1 MKKFFVS
8 AAMLLAGMCVYA
20 DDCDLHICVVTPD
33 TEMVSGDNSLGT
45 MLTNQLIRALNASGV
60 SASEGFGQLYLSG
73 RFDDSYKETLPGP
86 PMQTAVHT
94 TLTLMVADVFDNKKF
109 DSESFDLRGV
119 GTSPQRAYI
128 NAMKQITGSNKK
140 LVDFVRRSQKR
151 VISYFNRNY
160 KSLLRQAAQAA
171 GLNNYEQA
179 MYYAGMIPECCVG
192 YEEAN
197 RMLLQ
202 YFQDDMD
209 RTGIML
215 LRAAKAA
222 FAISPNAAG
231 AREAYALLAQI
242 DPDSKCYG
250 ESLKFADEIKQR
262 TREEYDFEVHKKY
275 EDQMDLT
282 RRQIDAARA
291 IGVAYGNGQ
300 KSTTTNILWK

>member
-1 MKKFFVS
+1 
-8 AAMLLAGMCVYA
+8 MLLVGMSGYA
-20 DDCDLHICVVTPD
+20 ADCDLQICVVTPD
-33 TEMVSGDNSLGT
+33 TEMVSGDSSLGT
-45 MLTNQLIRALNASGV
+45 MLANQLVRALNAAGV
-60 SASEGFGQLYLSG
+60 SASEGFGQLYLTG

-86 PMQTAVHT
+86 PVQTVVHT

-128 NAMKQITGSNKK
+128 NAIHQITGRNGK
-140 LVDFVRRSQKR
+140 LVDFVRNSQKR
-151 VISYFNRNY
+151 VISYFDRNY
-160 KSLLRQAAQAA
+160 RSLLRQAAQAA
-171 GLNNYEQA
+171 GTNNFEQA

-197 RMLLQ
+197 RMLLK

-222 FAISPNAAG
+222 FATSPNAEG

-242 DPDSKCYG
+242 DPDAKCYG
-250 ESLKFADEIKQR
+250 ESMKFADEIKQR
-262 TREEYDFEVHKKY
+262 TRQEYDFEVHQKY

-282 RRQIDAARA
+282 RRQVEAARA

-300 KSTTTNILWK
+300 KSSTTNILWR